1 MASKQYDI
9 QYFTAKVNGKEI
21 EFRCYTTDTRCGFC
35 HTAHL
40 MGWKYDKYDITDTK
54 ASYYN
59 RTWERFEY
67 ESVLKRAIEKL
78 PNDIQQAV
86 YDQIIDHKAVE
97 EEQKAEE
104 MVGKFEELHSSLS
117 AENKAR
123 LANSGIE
130 IHSEED
136 AKSVM
141 GLMAL
146 MKVMQK

>member
-9 QYFTAKVNGKEI
+9 QYFTAKVNGEEI
-21 EFRCYTTDTRCGFC
+21 EFRCYTTNTRCGFC

-40 MGWKYDKYDITDTK
+40 MGWKYDITDTK

-78 PNDIQQAV
+78 PKDIQQPV
-86 YDQIIDHKAVE
+86 YDQIIDHKAAE
-97 EEQKAEE
+97 EEQKAEDMFNSFKGLYDGLNE
-104 MVGKFEELHSSLS
+104 
-117 AENKAR
+117 ENKER

-130 IHSEED
+130 ITNTAQ
-136 AKSVM
+136 AKGVM

-146 MKVMQK
+146 MQIMQK

>member
-1 MASKQYDI
+1 MAVKQYDVR
-9 QYFTAKVNGKEI
+9 YFTAKVNGKEI

-35 HTAHL
+35 HTAHYV
-40 MGWKYDKYDITDTK
+40 GWDYDLTDTK

-67 ESVLKRAIEKL
+67 ESVLKRAIDKL
-78 PNDIQQAV
+78 PADIQKEV
-86 YDQIIDHKAVE
+86 YAQIIEGKAAE
-97 EEQKAEE
+97 EEKQAEE
-104 MVGKFEELHSSLS
+104 MVKSFEALHSTLS
-117 AENKAR
+117 TENKER

-136 AKSVM
+136 AHAVM

-146 MKVMQK
+146 MNLMK

>member
-1 MASKQYDI
+1 MAVKQYDVR
-9 QYFTAKVNGKEI
+9 YFSAKVNGKEI

-35 HTAHL
+35 HTAHYV
-40 MGWKYDKYDITDTK
+40 GWDYDLTDTK

-67 ESVLKRAIEKL
+67 ESVLKRAIDKL
-78 PNDIQQAV
+78 PADIQKEV
-86 YDQIIDHKAVE
+86 YAQIIEGKAAE
-97 EEQKAEE
+97 EEKKAED
-104 MVGKFEELHSSLS
+104 MVKSFEALHSALS
-117 AENKAR
+117 PENKER

-136 AKSVM
+136 AHAVM

-146 MKVMQK
+146 MNLMK

>member
-1 MASKQYDI
+1 MAVKQYDVR
-9 QYFTAKVNGKEI
+9 YFSAKVNGKEI

-35 HTAHL
+35 HTAHYV
-40 MGWKYDKYDITDTK
+40 GWDYDLTDTK

-78 PNDIQQAV
+78 PTDVRQQV

-97 EEQKAEE
+97 EERKAEE
-104 MVGKFEELHSSLS
+104 MVESFKALHDGLS
-117 AENKAR
+117 DENKER

-130 IHSEED
+130 IHSESD
-136 AKSVM
+136 ARGVM

-146 MKVMQK
+146 MRLTQE

>member
-9 QYFTAKVNGKEI
+9 QYFTAKVNGEEI
-21 EFRCYTTDTRCGFC
+21 EFRCYTTDTRSGFC

-40 MGWKYDKYDITDTK
+40 MGWKYEITDTK

-67 ESVLKRAIEKL
+67 ESVLERAIEKL
-78 PNDIQQAV
+78 PKDIQQAV
-86 YDQIIDHKAVE
+86 YDQIIDHKAAE
-97 EEQKAEE
+97 EAQKAED
-104 MVGKFEELHSSLS
+104 MVKSFEALHSALS
-117 AENKAR
+117 NEDKER

-130 IHSEED
+130 IHSESD
-136 AKSVM
+136 AKAVM

-146 MKVMQK
+146 MNLMK

>member
-1 MASKQYDI
+1 MAVKQYDVR
-9 QYFTAKVNGKEI
+9 YFSAKVNGKEI

-35 HTAHL
+35 HTAHYV
-40 MGWKYDKYDITDTK
+40 GWDYDLTDTK

-67 ESVLKRAIEKL
+67 ESVLKRAIDKL
-78 PNDIQQAV
+78 PEDVRQQV
-86 YDQIIDHKAVE
+86 YDQIIDHKAAE

-104 MVGKFEELHSSLS
+104 QFEAFKTLHEGLS
-117 AENKAR
+117 EENKER

-130 IHSEED
+130 MHSEAD
-136 AKSVM
+136 VKGVM

-146 MKVMQK
+146 MSLMQK

>member
-1 MASKQYDI
+1 MAVKQYDVR
-9 QYFTAKVNGKEI
+9 YFTAKVNGKEI

-35 HTAHL
+35 HTAHYV
-40 MGWKYDKYDITDTK
+40 GWDYDINDTK
-54 ASYYN
+54 VSYYN

-67 ESVLKRAIEKL
+67 ESVLKRAIDKL
-78 PNDIQQAV
+78 PTDVRQQV
-86 YDQIIDHKAVE
+86 YDQIIDGKAAE

-104 MVGKFEELHSSLS
+104 QVKAFENLYNGLNE
-117 AENKAR
+117 ENKAR

-136 AKSVM
+136 ARGVM

-146 MKVMQK
+146 MKIMQS

>member
-9 QYFTAKVNGKEI
+9 QYFTAKVNGEEI
-21 EFRCYTTDTRCGFC
+21 EFRCYTTNTRCGFC

-40 MGWKYDKYDITDTK
+40 MSWKYDITDTK

-78 PNDIQQAV
+78 PNGIQQAV
-86 YDQIIDHKAVE
+86 YDQIIDHKAAE

-104 MVGKFEELHSSLS
+104 QFEAFKTLHEGLS
-117 AENKAR
+117 EENKER

-130 IHSEED
+130 ITNTAQ
-136 AKSVM
+136 AKGVM

-146 MKVMQK
+146 MQIMQK

>member
-9 QYFTAKVNGKEI
+9 QYFTAKVNGEEI
-21 EFRCYTTDTRCGFC
+21 EFRCYTTDTRSGFC

-40 MGWKYDKYDITDTK
+40 MGWKYEITDTK

-86 YDQIIDHKAVE
+86 YDQIIDHKAAE
-97 EEQKAEE
+97 EEQKAED
-104 MVGKFEELHSSLS
+104 MVKSFEALHSALS
-117 AENKAR
+117 NEDKER

-130 IHSEED
+130 IHSESD
-136 AKSVM
+136 AKAVM

-146 MKVMQK
+146 MNLMK

>member
-1 MASKQYDI
+1 MSKQYDVR
-9 QYFTAKVNGKEI
+9 YFTAKVNGKEI

-35 HTAHL
+35 HTAHYV
-40 MGWKYDKYDITDTK
+40 GWEYEITDTK

-67 ESVLKRAIEKL
+67 ESVLKRAIDKL
-78 PNDIQQAV
+78 PTEVRQQV
-86 YDQIIDHKAVE
+86 YDQIIDGKAAE

-104 MVGKFEELHSSLS
+104 MVEKFQRLHESLS
-117 AENKAR
+117 DEDKER

-130 IHSEED
+130 IHSEGD
-136 AKSVM
+136 AKAVM

-146 MKVMQK
+146 MSLMGK

>member
-1 MASKQYDI
+1 MAVKQYDVR
-9 QYFTAKVNGKEI
+9 YFTAKVNGKEI

-35 HTAHL
+35 HTAHYV
-40 MGWKYDKYDITDTK
+40 GWEYEITDTK

-67 ESVLKRAIEKL
+67 ESVLKRAIDKL
-78 PNDIQQAV
+78 PTEVRQQV
-86 YDQIIDHKAVE
+86 YDQIIDGKAAE

-104 MVGKFEELHSSLS
+104 MVEKFQRLHESLS
-117 AENKAR
+117 EENKER

-130 IHSEED
+130 IRSEGD
-136 AKSVM
+136 AKAVM

-146 MKVMQK
+146 MSLMQK